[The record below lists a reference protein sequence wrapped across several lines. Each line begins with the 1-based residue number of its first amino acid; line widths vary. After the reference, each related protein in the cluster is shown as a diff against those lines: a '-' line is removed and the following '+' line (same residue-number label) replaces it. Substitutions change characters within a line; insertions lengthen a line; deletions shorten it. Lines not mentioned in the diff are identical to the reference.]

1 MVLSELLIQSSHLIS
16 GLRLTINNM
25 LVLLVS
31 NQLELLFLDSLTSR
45 QAPEV
50 VQCTCHQ
57 GDTQQGQ
64 CHIAEHRRCDTK
76 ENRSSSLANEVDWED
91 LVLEF
96 SKFFSGQVFERK
108 WRYNVGVHH
117 TSAKGDGVE
126 QDVNSGFD
134 GHWQK
139 DVAKLLV

>member
-1 MVLSELLIQSSHLIS
+1 MVLSELLIQSNHLIG
-16 GLRLTINNM
+16 GLRFAFDHM

-64 CHIAEHRRCDTK
+64 SDITEHWRCDTK
-76 ENRSSSLANEVDWED
+76 ENRSSGLANKVDWED

-108 WRYNVGVHH
+108 RRYNVGVHH
-117 TSAKGDGVE
+117 TSAKGDGVK

-139 DVAKLLV
+139 DVVRLLV